1 MENYYPKPEKD
12 TISIFILNTIFGS
25 FMKTKS
31 VNNGNFAAEGGQKKR
46 NCAHY
51 ARAVLRVKQQICPKS
66 PANPYAAIIT

>member
-12 TISIFILNTIFGS
+12 TISNFILNTIFGS

-31 VNNGNFAAEGGQKKR
+31 VNNGNFAAEGGQKKEEL
-46 NCAHY
+46 CA
-51 ARAVLRVKQQICPKS
+51 LRTCVKQQICPKS